1 MPKINTHLYFA
12 EKIVKN
18 INDGKL
24 KNVAIKNKR
33 ELLVGSIFPDIFFY
47 RMNKK
52 LFKVSE
58 YIHGKEGN
66 KTNELVFDILDI
78 ARGEKNE
85 QLLAFVFGY
94 ISHMVLD
101 ATVHPM
107 IYYLSGNYYD
117 DNNKRQAEAV
127 YQHIRLETML
137 DKSVTGKNNI
147 VRRLRSVDFLKPL
160 ENILQN
166 RKISLKDVKKSNK
179 LILFIDSKLLN
190 KKFVYYFVKILA
202 KSHILDKRY
211 LGLFYAEVKN
221 KKIDLDRNIKFRDL
235 VSGKQRSGSFNE
247 LLQEA
252 LEEAILRIRVAQKYF
267 DGKVN
272 AKDAKKII
280 KGENLSIGR
289 EGVSSYVI
297 KYTKDNENE
306 IFR

>member
-18 INDGKL
+18 INNDKL
-24 KNVAIKNKR
+24 KNIVIKNNR

-47 RMNKK
+47 RMNRR

-66 KTNELVFDILDI
+66 KTNELVFDVLNV
-78 ARGEKNE
+78 ARIEKDE
-85 QLLAFVFGY
+85 QLLSFVFGY

-101 ATVHPM
+101 AKLHPL

-117 DNNKRQAEAV
+117 DNNKRQSEAV

-137 DKSVTGKNNI
+137 DKAVVGKNNI
-147 VRRLRSVDFLKPL
+147 VRKLRSVDFLKPL
-160 ENILQN
+160 ETVLKNREIL
-166 RKISLKDVKKSNK
+166 LKDVRMSNK
-179 LILFIDSKLLN
+179 LILFIDGKLLN
-190 KKFVYYFVKILA
+190 KKIVYYFAKILV
-202 KSHILDKRY
+202 KNRILDKKY

-221 KKIDLDRNIKFRDL
+221 KKINLNKNIQYCDLL
-235 VSGKQRSGSFNE
+235 SGKQKIASFNK

-252 LEEAILRIRVAQKYF
+252 LEEVILRIEIAQRYF
-267 DGKVN
+267 DGKIK

-280 KGENLSIGR
+280 KGENLSIGK
-289 EGVSSYVI
+289 EGVNSYDI
-297 KYTKDNENE
+297 KYTNTISN
-306 IFR
+306 